1 MENKENTINKNI
13 NKKNNINLSEKINKI
28 ISNNKEIKKYYFLTL
43 FIYIMFFLNI
53 SIFYIQFVIR
63 IKNNDTNNSLI
74 NNLKNKEKF
83 DENILENLTK
93 IMNYY
98 DISLKINSIS
108 EINNNGWD
116 IIDNNNLLNKINFS
130 EYLKIGVIG
139 SINKGK
145 TFLINKFLD
154 KNIKF
159 ENKILTNGLNIKI
172 VQNQNILFF
181 DYGFDKI
188 NSFNES
194 KNILNKKINKLNSV
208 KNFIENFIINHSDMI
223 IIIVNLFDINEQIF
237 LKNLE
242 RELYLKKLNIKI
254 YIVHNLQYFSYK
266 SEIKNYF
273 NQLKYNNIF
282 ELSLNELK
290 YYENLKGNK
299 NYFVEKNDYFSTIHY
314 ILAKENSEAGD
325 FYNNSTLLMIINEL
339 NVIKEYKKF
348 NNLIK
353 EIKDNFIKYC
363 KLNYNENINENNFE
377 DNNMK
382 IKLNKKLS
390 YKKNIIN
397 NGLGLYNFIDNNIEP
412 NYGYFIENK
421 KLYLFFELA
430 GDIQNLKNKIKIESN
445 YYIIYFQGEK
455 KIEKN
460 LEKGFYNFYEGEIKF
475 GIKININEFLLKT
488 LKLKEESKLN
498 GIYLYSIELQ

>member
-1 MENKENTINKNI
+1 MEFKLKIIKLYLLIYITIIILNLIITNLI
-13 NKKNNINLSEKINKI
+13 LNDNNNNNSNNKKNDI
-28 ISNNKEIKKYYFLTL
+28 IKKEQ
-43 FIYIMFFLNI
+43 I
-53 SIFYIQFVIR
+53 
-63 IKNNDTNNSLI
+63 
-74 NNLKNKEKF
+74 F

-93 IMNYY
+93 ITNYY
-98 DISLKINSIS
+98 DISLNINSIS

-116 IIDNNNLLNKINFS
+116 IIDNNNLLNKINFT
-130 EYLKIGVIG
+130 EYLKIGIIG

-194 KNILNKKINKLNSV
+194 KNILNKKINNLNSV

-314 ILAKENSEAGD
+314 IFAKENSEAGD

-348 NNLIK
+348 DNLIK

-363 KLNYNENINENNFE
+363 KLNYNENINEDNFE

-382 IKLNKKLS
+382 IKLNKKLL

-397 NGLGLYNFIDNNIEP
+397 NGLGLYNFIDNKIEP

-421 KLYLFFELA
+421 KLYVFFELA

-475 GIKININEFLLKT
+475 GIKININEFLLQT
-488 LKLKEESKLN
+488 LKLKQESKLN
-498 GIYLYSIELQ
+498 GIYLYSIDLQ